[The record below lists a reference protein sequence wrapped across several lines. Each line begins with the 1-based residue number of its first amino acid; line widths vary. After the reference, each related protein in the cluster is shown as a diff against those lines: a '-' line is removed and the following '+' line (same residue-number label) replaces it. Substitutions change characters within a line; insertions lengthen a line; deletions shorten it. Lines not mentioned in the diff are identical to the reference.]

1 METTTEV
8 TARTVEEAIEIALE
22 QLGADRDQ
30 VEVDVISQGKG
41 GILGFGAEPARIR
54 VTLTSLPSNLPA
66 VAKIT
71 VDTLLRSMKVS
82 ATATPRPQ
90 QEGEEDTIELD
101 IEGEDSGLL
110 IGRRGETL
118 RALQFTVNLLVGQ
131 STRGRVILDVEG
143 YRERRYSSLRTLAS
157 RVAERVT
164 STGRPITLEPMAPNE
179 RRGDTHDPGGQP
191 QGSHR
196 EYGHGREPE
205 DHGAS
210 AERLGAE
217 GSPAHVLC
225 TAVAELDGH
234 MLKCVTPL
242 WKRDDR
248 FHPYTGRGNC
258 LVDSGHSVLRVPDS
272 DSNARESMSI
282 TVAPVPSDIPSYD
295 RDDWRHWIDEDRD
308 CQDTR

>member
-30 VEVDVISQGKG
+30 VEVDVMSQGKG

-71 VDTLLRSMKVS
+71 VDNLLRSMKVS

-143 YRERRYSSLRTLAS
+143 YRERRYISLRTLAS
-157 RVAERVT
+157 RVAERVA

-179 RRGDTHDPGGQP
+179 RRVIHMTLADNP
-191 QGSHR
+191 R
-196 EYGHGREPE
+196 
-205 DHGAS
+205 
-210 AERLGAE
+210 
-217 GSPAHVLC
+217 
-225 TAVAELDGH
+225 VATES
-234 MLKCVTPL
+234 
-242 WKRDDR
+242 
-248 FHPYTGRGNC
+248 TGMG
-258 LVDSGHSVLRVPDS
+258 
-272 DSNARESMSI
+272 ESRKI
-282 TVAPVPSDIPSYD
+282 TVLP
-295 RDDWRHWIDEDRD
+295 RRE
-308 CQDTR
+308 

>member
-1 METTTEV
+1 M
-8 TARTVEEAIEIALE
+8 
-22 QLGADRDQ
+22 
-30 VEVDVISQGKG
+30 
-41 GILGFGAEPARIR
+41 
-54 VTLTSLPSNLPA
+54 PA

-71 VDTLLRSMKVS
+71 VDNLLRSMKVS

-179 RRGDTHDPGGQP
+179 RRVIHMTLADNP
-191 QGSHR
+191 R
-196 EYGHGREPE
+196 
-205 DHGAS
+205 
-210 AERLGAE
+210 
-217 GSPAHVLC
+217 
-225 TAVAELDGH
+225 VATES
-234 MLKCVTPL
+234 
-242 WKRDDR
+242 
-248 FHPYTGRGNC
+248 TGMG
-258 LVDSGHSVLRVPDS
+258 
-272 DSNARESMSI
+272 ESRKI
-282 TVAPVPSDIPSYD
+282 TVLP
-295 RDDWRHWIDEDRD
+295 RRE
-308 CQDTR
+308 

>member
-1 METTTEV
+1 METTMEV

-71 VDTLLRSMKVS
+71 VDNLLRSMKVS

-157 RVAERVT
+157 RVAERVA

-179 RRGDTHDPGGQP
+179 RRVIHM
-191 QGSHR
+191 
-196 EYGHGREPE
+196 
-205 DHGAS
+205 AL
-210 AERLGAE
+210 AENSRVATESTGMGE
-217 GSPAHVLC
+217 SRKITVL
-225 TAVAELDGH
+225 
-234 MLKCVTPL
+234 P
-242 WKRDDR
+242 KRD
-248 FHPYTGRGNC
+248 
-258 LVDSGHSVLRVPDS
+258 
-272 DSNARESMSI
+272 
-282 TVAPVPSDIPSYD
+282 
-295 RDDWRHWIDEDRD
+295 
-308 CQDTR
+308 

>member
-71 VDTLLRSMKVS
+71 VDNLLRSMKVS

-143 YRERRYSSLRTLAS
+143 YRERRYISLRTLAS
-157 RVAERVT
+157 RVAERVA

-179 RRGDTHDPGGQP
+179 RRVIHMTLADNP
-191 QGSHR
+191 R
-196 EYGHGREPE
+196 
-205 DHGAS
+205 
-210 AERLGAE
+210 
-217 GSPAHVLC
+217 
-225 TAVAELDGH
+225 VATES
-234 MLKCVTPL
+234 
-242 WKRDDR
+242 
-248 FHPYTGRGNC
+248 TGMG
-258 LVDSGHSVLRVPDS
+258 
-272 DSNARESMSI
+272 ESRKI
-282 TVAPVPSDIPSYD
+282 TVLP
-295 RDDWRHWIDEDRD
+295 RRE
-308 CQDTR
+308 

>member
-41 GILGFGAEPARIR
+41 GILGFGAEPARIK
-54 VTLTSLPSNLPA
+54 VTLTSLPANLPA

-71 VDTLLRSMKVS
+71 VDNLLRSMKVS

-143 YRERRYSSLRTLAS
+143 YRERRYISLRTLAS
-157 RVAERVT
+157 RVAERVA

-179 RRGDTHDPGGQP
+179 RRVIHITLADNP
-191 QGSHR
+191 R
-196 EYGHGREPE
+196 
-205 DHGAS
+205 
-210 AERLGAE
+210 
-217 GSPAHVLC
+217 
-225 TAVAELDGH
+225 VATES
-234 MLKCVTPL
+234 
-242 WKRDDR
+242 
-248 FHPYTGRGNC
+248 TGMG
-258 LVDSGHSVLRVPDS
+258 
-272 DSNARESMSI
+272 ESRKI
-282 TVAPVPSDIPSYD
+282 TVLP
-295 RDDWRHWIDEDRD
+295 RRE
-308 CQDTR
+308 

>member
-41 GILGFGAEPARIR
+41 GILGFGAEPARIK
-54 VTLTSLPSNLPA
+54 VTLTSLPANLPA

-71 VDTLLRSMKVS
+71 VDNLLRSMKVS

-143 YRERRYSSLRTLAS
+143 YRERRYISLRTLAS
-157 RVAERVT
+157 RVAERVA

-179 RRGDTHDPGGQP
+179 RRVIHMTLADNP
-191 QGSHR
+191 R
-196 EYGHGREPE
+196 
-205 DHGAS
+205 
-210 AERLGAE
+210 
-217 GSPAHVLC
+217 
-225 TAVAELDGH
+225 VATES
-234 MLKCVTPL
+234 
-242 WKRDDR
+242 
-248 FHPYTGRGNC
+248 TGMG
-258 LVDSGHSVLRVPDS
+258 
-272 DSNARESMSI
+272 ESRKI
-282 TVAPVPSDIPSYD
+282 TVLP
-295 RDDWRHWIDEDRD
+295 RRE
-308 CQDTR
+308 

>member
-41 GILGFGAEPARIR
+41 GILGFGAEPA
-54 VTLTSLPSNLPA
+54 LTSLPANLPA

-71 VDTLLRSMKVS
+71 VDNLLRSMKVS

-143 YRERRYSSLRTLAS
+143 YRERRYISLRTLAS
-157 RVAERVT
+157 RVAERVA

-179 RRGDTHDPGGQP
+179 RRVIHITLADNP
-191 QGSHR
+191 R
-196 EYGHGREPE
+196 
-205 DHGAS
+205 
-210 AERLGAE
+210 
-217 GSPAHVLC
+217 
-225 TAVAELDGH
+225 VATES
-234 MLKCVTPL
+234 
-242 WKRDDR
+242 
-248 FHPYTGRGNC
+248 TGMG
-258 LVDSGHSVLRVPDS
+258 
-272 DSNARESMSI
+272 ESRKI
-282 TVAPVPSDIPSYD
+282 TVLP
-295 RDDWRHWIDEDRD
+295 RRE
-308 CQDTR
+308 

>member
-54 VTLTSLPSNLPA
+54 VTLTSLPANLPA

-71 VDTLLRSMKVS
+71 VDNLLRSMKVS

-143 YRERRYSSLRTLAS
+143 YRERRYISLRTLAS
-157 RVAERVT
+157 RVAERVA

-179 RRGDTHDPGGQP
+179 RRVIHMTLADNP
-191 QGSHR
+191 R
-196 EYGHGREPE
+196 
-205 DHGAS
+205 
-210 AERLGAE
+210 
-217 GSPAHVLC
+217 
-225 TAVAELDGH
+225 VATES
-234 MLKCVTPL
+234 
-242 WKRDDR
+242 
-248 FHPYTGRGNC
+248 TGMG
-258 LVDSGHSVLRVPDS
+258 
-272 DSNARESMSI
+272 ESRKI
-282 TVAPVPSDIPSYD
+282 TVLP
-295 RDDWRHWIDEDRD
+295 RRE
-308 CQDTR
+308 

>member
-8 TARTVEEAIEIALE
+8 TGRSVEEAIEIALE

-30 VEVDVISQGKG
+30 VEIDVISQGKG

-71 VDTLLRSMKVS
+71 VDNLLRSMKVA

-90 QEGEEDTIELD
+90 LEGEEDTIELD

-118 RALQFTVNLLVGQ
+118 RALQFTVNLIVGQ
-131 STRGRVILDVEG
+131 TTRARVILDVEG
-143 YRERRYSSLRTLAS
+143 YRERRYSSLRALAA

-179 RRGDTHDPGGQP
+179 RRVVHMALANNPRVDTESTGVGE
-191 QGSHR
+191 SR
-196 EYGHGREPE
+196 KIT
-205 DHGAS
+205 
-210 AERLGAE
+210 
-217 GSPAHVLC
+217 VL
-225 TAVAELDGH
+225 
-234 MLKCVTPL
+234 P
-242 WKRDDR
+242 KRD
-248 FHPYTGRGNC
+248 
-258 LVDSGHSVLRVPDS
+258 
-272 DSNARESMSI
+272 
-282 TVAPVPSDIPSYD
+282 
-295 RDDWRHWIDEDRD
+295 
-308 CQDTR
+308 